1 MAAINSLRR
10 THLKLASKNDLAAA
24 DAAAPSP
31 KIRRGR
37 ARVTDK
43 RLFSTAIFL
52 MALGLFMA
60 LPFVL
65 SAGAVFFRPL
75 FASIV
80 IMLLL
85 LPLANILTKLGI
97 PNTISSFLSVL
108 AFLVLVALGFM
119 IILQPALE
127 LAQRFPDITNILQE
141 RMIDIRQ
148 FTASVSQMGKEF
160 SSTIGESQGQQVVV
174 ATPTVMEEAA
184 YATPAV
190 LVEFLLIILMS
201 YFMLE
206 SRLRFKRTI
215 LQKRS
220 NLATRLK
227 AARTGRSI
235 TEDLSRYIG
244 AVTAINVAVGVVVAF
259 GAWAMDI
266 ESPMMWGGLAAILN
280 FIPYLGPMLMAVLL
294 FGFGAASSGDLAG
307 GLAPTAAYIALQVVE
322 ANLITPTILGRRF
335 AMNPVVIL
343 LAISYFTWI
352 WGLAGALIAVPMLI
366 VGKALV
372 DQLGSPNILG
382 FILGEPLFESPAQPT
397 DQTQGGQPQ

>member
-1 MAAINSLRR
+1 M
-10 THLKLASKNDLAAA
+10 ASKNDLAAA

-37 ARVTDK
+37 SRITDK

-97 PNTISSFLSVL
+97 PNAISSFLAVL

-206 SRLRFKRTI
+206 SRLRLKRII

-227 AARTGRSI
+227 AVRTGRSI

-244 AVTAINVAVGVVVAF
+244 AVTAINVAIGVVVAF

-294 FGFGAASSGDLAG
+294 FGFGAASTGDLTG

-382 FILGEPLFESPAQPT
+382 FILGEPLFDSPAQSVKETRSGSPL
-397 DQTQGGQPQ
+397 

>member
-1 MAAINSLRR
+1 M
-10 THLKLASKNDLAAA
+10 ASKNDLAAA

>member
-1 MAAINSLRR
+1 
-10 THLKLASKNDLAAA
+10 
-24 DAAAPSP
+24 
-31 KIRRGR
+31 
-37 ARVTDK
+37 
-43 RLFSTAIFL
+43 

-97 PNTISSFLSVL
+97 PNAISSFLAVL

-206 SRLRFKRTI
+206 SRLRLKRII

-227 AARTGRSI
+227 AVRTGRSI

-244 AVTAINVAVGVVVAF
+244 AVTAINVAIGVVVAF

-294 FGFGAASSGDLAG
+294 FGFGAASTGDLAG

-322 ANLITPTILGRRF
+322 ANLITPTILGHRF

-382 FILGEPLFESPAQPT
+382 FILGEPLFDSSAQSVKETRSGSPL
-397 DQTQGGQPQ
+397 